1 MGTSLSNLANNLT
14 DQLYNNCF
22 DCKNPLD
29 YMVFKDDK
37 IVFRCFDCKKNTSK
51 DFNNE
56 LIERFKNAYQFCE
69 NDSNTFFM
77 LLKKESIL
85 MSSWILGINLIK
97 INYHP

>member
-37 IVFRCFDCKKNTSK
+37 IVFRCFECKK
-51 DFNNE
+51 
-56 LIERFKNAYQFCE
+56 
-69 NDSNTFFM
+69 
-77 LLKKESIL
+77 IL
-85 MSSWILGINLIK
+85 VKILTMN
-97 INYHP
+97 